1 MTDGKYRITFLLDRP
16 TLSGGVRVVADYARY
31 LIDQGHDVRL
41 VARPVKQPG
50 LVQRLNAFARNR
62 PAPRGRGATTFLDP
76 LGARVSYLSGDEP
89 ARARDIPDGDIAI
102 ATFWTTAGVV
112 ASLPPSKGV
121 KAYFMQDYGAE
132 GQSIDDLKRTWS
144 LGLKTITING
154 ALKTSV
160 EKASGEPARLVPC
173 GVEPMFVRPGSREM
187 RKGPPAVGF
196 VYSNNAMKGSRHCIE
211 AIGIAR
217 RKIHDLRA
225 ISFGPSAP
233 RGAAAPL
240 PAFIDFRAGVSDTEA
255 KAIYESADV
264 WLFGS
269 INEGFGLPILEAMAS
284 GTPVI
289 AARSA
294 AAPDILKHGGGRL
307 VDIANPDQM
316 AAAIIE
322 IASMD
327 ASDWLALSNEAQRTA
342 AKFSQMEARGNF
354 EAAIIDAVEGRW
366 SNYLL

>member
-16 TLSGGVRVVADYARY
+16 TLSGGVRVVADYARH
-31 LIDQGHDVRL
+31 LIDKGHDVRI
-41 VARPVKQPG
+41 VARPVKRPG
-50 LVQRLNAFARNR
+50 LARRLNALVRNK

-76 LGARVSYLSGDEP
+76 LGARVTYLPGDAP
-89 ARARDIPDGDIAI
+89 ARASDIPDSDIVI
-102 ATFWTTAGVV
+102 ATFWTTADDV

-132 GQSIDDLKRTWS
+132 GQPVADLHRTWS

-154 ALKTSV
+154 ALKSSV
-160 EKASGEPARLVPC
+160 EKASGETARLVPC
-173 GVEPMFVRPGSREM
+173 GVEPLFVRAAAREM
-187 RKGPPAVGF
+187 RGGPPTVGF

-211 AIGIAR
+211 AIEIAR
-217 RKIHDLRA
+217 RRILGLRA
-225 ISFGPSAP
+225 VSFGPSAP
-233 RGAAAPL
+233 RGSAAPL
-240 PAFIDFRAGVSDTEA
+240 PAFIDFRAGVSDAEA

-284 GTPVI
+284 GTPVV

-294 AAPDILKHGGGRL
+294 AAPDILQHGGGRL
-307 VDIANPDQM
+307 VDVANPDQM

-322 IASMD
+322 IASMGG
-327 ASDWLALSNEAQRTA
+327 SDWTALSREAQQTA
-342 AKFSQMEARGNF
+342 AKFSQMEARRKF

-366 SNYLL
+366 SDHPL